1 MSSILLVLWYPV
13 FTTPC
18 EDTVPS
24 SRAYGAPGE
33 GETCLGLGPQ
43 ALPTPTL
50 LDARPEDTSVQA
62 TRLAL
67 QALVPLM
74 GRQVITDPHPQHRTP
89 PGRTSPPFPI
99 LRLASCIQPW
109 HHLFPQPYSLFK
121 KNTLVGSSVQVSASL
136 RHRYSQERPRGQ

>member
-136 RHRYSQERPRGQ
+136 RHRCSQERPRGQ